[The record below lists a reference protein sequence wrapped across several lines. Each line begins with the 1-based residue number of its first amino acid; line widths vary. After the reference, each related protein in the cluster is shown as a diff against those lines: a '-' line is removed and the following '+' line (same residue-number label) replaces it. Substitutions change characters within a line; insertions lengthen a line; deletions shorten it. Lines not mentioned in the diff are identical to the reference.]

1 VSFCLCGRIA
11 AQCICGHKP
20 PLQNYGAL
28 EEAERAAAKVREK
41 IARDGDAS
49 KRREHPIGRKAW
61 RQSYTGRQIWPLDP
75 RPGDFAIE
83 DLAHGLSNLARY
95 GGQASRFYSVAEHS
109 VLCSLFGDPVYAR
122 RRLMHDTAEAV
133 LGLDL
138 ASPLKRHPA
147 FSWFRAIEEPIE
159 AAIFAQF
166 DCEAPGDWKEIDTR
180 ILLDERAALFGP
192 PPDDWRVP
200 GEPLG
205 AVISGFRPEVAKDL
219 FLIRFG
225 KLFPEYRGP

>member
-1 VSFCLCGRIA
+1 VICTCVSPQSRECP
-11 AQCICGHKP
+11 QCR
-20 PLQNYGAL
+20 
-28 EEAERAAAKVREK
+28 AERAAACAAAKVREK
-41 IARDGDAS
+41 IARDSEAC
-49 KRREHPIGRKAW
+49 KRREHPIGAKAW
-61 RQSYTGRQIWPLDP
+61 RQTYTGRQMWPLDP

-83 DLAHGLSNLARY
+83 DLAHGLANLARY
-95 GGQASRFYSVAEHS
+95 GGQARRFYSVAEHS
-109 VLCSLFGDPVYAR
+109 LLCSLFGDPRYAR
-122 RRLMHDTAEAV
+122 RRLLHDAAEAV
-133 LGLDL
+133 FGFDL

-147 FSWFRAIEEPIE
+147 FAAIRALEEPLE
-159 AAIFAQF
+159 AAIFAQY

-192 PPDDWRVP
+192 PPAPWNVP

-225 KLFPEYRGP
+225 ELFPEYTGP